1 MSITILCYGDSN
13 THGTMPMATLEN
25 SGRFDPDARWPNVM
39 AAALGAGYEVIAEGH
54 PGRTT
59 LHDDAVEGVH
69 RNGLMVLPAILE
81 SHQPIDLVILKLGT
95 NDLKTR
101 FSVNAADIAQSLGRL
116 VDTVRASATGADGG
130 APGVLVVVPP
140 PILEVGELGALFAG
154 GAAKS
159 RDLSAACAVM
169 AARRGVP
176 LFDAGSVI
184 AVSPLDGIHYEAEAQ
199 RALGRALAETVRAHL
214 VAD

>member
-13 THGTMPMATLEN
+13 THGTMPMLTLEDG
-25 SGRFDPDARWPNVM
+25 GRFEPDARWPSVM
-39 AAALGAGYEVIAEGH
+39 AEALGPGYEVIAEGH

-59 LHDDAVEGVH
+59 LHDDPVEGAH

-81 SHQPIDLVILKLGT
+81 SHAPIDLVILKLGT

-101 FSVNAADIAQSLGRL
+101 FAVTAVDIAQSVGRL
-116 VDTVRASATGADGG
+116 VDCVRASATGPDRE
-130 APGVLVVVPP
+130 APGVLVVVAP
-140 PILEVGELGALFAG
+140 PILEVGELGAMFAG

-159 RDLSAACAVM
+159 RDLAGACAVM
-169 AARRGVP
+169 AARRNVP
-176 LFDAGSVI
+176 LFDAGAVI
-184 AVSPLDGIHYEAEAQ
+184 AVSPVDGIHYEAEAQ
-199 RALGRALAETVRAHL
+199 RTLGRALAEAVRAHL